1 MSPTITPMIRLLRVT
16 SARPSAPGEYPSS
29 RAATSTRSR
38 VAADTGCRDPLRT
51 RDAVAI
57 ETSASRLISA
67 SDAIGNPRGG
77 NGAASAPIVWQRLPA
92 GAMFSENVRHWL
104 YPGGTTWP

>member
-38 VAADTGCRDPLRT
+38 VAADTG
-51 RDAVAI
+51 
-57 ETSASRLISA
+57 
-67 SDAIGNPRGG
+67 
-77 NGAASAPIVWQRLPA
+77 
-92 GAMFSENVRHWL
+92 
-104 YPGGTTWP
+104 